1 MHICIIAYKRLVS
14 ESRVLRQV
22 RTFRKLGWKVTLAGF
37 IHPGDS
43 LDEVSVI
50 PLQQVEPRRTWTIPQ
65 ALARS
70 VLSAKLAWGLHPQN
84 KAARA
89 VLHDVQTRFDYVI
102 AHDWPCAPLAQELAE
117 RQGISFGID
126 VHEYAR
132 LQFCPTG
139 KWLRDTVNRYV
150 HGRHADALQ
159 RYYLPKAKGITT
171 VCDGIADLLQRD
183 YALTE
188 RPRVVRSVPF
198 YTKCSFNP
206 CTEKIKILYH
216 GMVDYSRRLEVLIR
230 AIPLLDDKF
239 IVEIRGPKN
248 KIYLDGL
255 KKIVSELGVENRVEF
270 SPQVPFSEIISEAN
284 KADIGYEVVD
294 GFSPQHQFMLP
305 NKFFENTMAGLAL
318 CVSNFREM
326 ARVIEKYHH
335 GICVEI
341 CSPEVVATTLN
352 SLSCEQIND
361 MKKASLVA
369 AKDLCWEKEERNMLD
384 AYHLI

>member
-37 IHPGDS
+37 IQPGDS

-132 LQFCPTG
+132 QQFCPTG

-171 VCDGIADLLQRD
+171 VCDGIAGLLQRD
-183 YALTE
+183 YALTK
-188 RPRVVRSVPF
+188 RPGVVRSVPF
-198 YTKCSFNP
+198 YEDIPYHP
-206 CTEKIKILYH
+206 CGEKVKILYH
-216 GMVDYSRRLEVLIR
+216 GGIDYSRNIDVLIK
-230 AIPLLDDKF
+230 ATALLDNRF
-239 IVEIRGPKN
+239 EVEIRGPGEKSY
-248 KIYLDGL
+248 IDQLR
-255 KKIVSELGVENRVEF
+255 ELACRCNVQERIHFTQTVPFYEVIRAAATADIGYAVFSEF
-270 SPQVPFSEIISEAN
+270 SPQRTFC
-284 KADIGYEVVD
+284 
-294 GFSPQHQFMLP
+294 LP

-318 CVSNFREM
+318 CVSGSQEM
-326 ARVIEKYHH
+326 SRLVEQYHH
-335 GICVEI
+335 GICIET
-341 CSPEVVATTLN
+341 CSPEAVAMALN
-352 SLSCEQIND
+352 ALSQDQINE

-369 AKDLCWEKEERNMLD
+369 AKDLCWEKEEKKMLST
-384 AYHLI
+384 YHLI